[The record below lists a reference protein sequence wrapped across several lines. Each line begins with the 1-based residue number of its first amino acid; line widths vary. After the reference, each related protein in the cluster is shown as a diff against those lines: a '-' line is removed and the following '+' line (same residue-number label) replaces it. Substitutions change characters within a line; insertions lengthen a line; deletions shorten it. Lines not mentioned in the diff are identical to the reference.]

1 MRKEKNDN
9 IIKKVEKTNILKK
22 RTKFIFYEFTL
33 LVA

>member
-9 IIKKVEKTNILKK
+9 IIKKVEKTNIFKK
-22 RTKFIFYEFTL
+22 TTIFIFYEFTL

>member
-9 IIKKVEKTNILKK
+9 IIKKVEKTNIFKK